1 MLLAKHNKYSSF
13 FLYLFVSS
21 DIIIIIIM
29 NHNHNKVDYINAV
42 ADIGNIGALSVGGA
56 LFVLPF
62 YQLYSDCILQNDKLS
77 VKRFTS
83 APVLK

>member
-1 MLLAKHNKYSSF
+1 VLLAKHNKYSSF

-21 DIIIIIIM
+21 DIIIM